1 MYCKLNE
8 PECCLALKYSWFDV
22 PCEKSSINPQTS
34 SWGKGNGLDIS
45 KCSLVYFTKL
55 HILCFHDKFD
65 HDICGLISCEF
76 VEYFKLIG
84 YLSLV
89 TLIFR
94 KMNFLEREYQTAQI
108 IFSVQKPFG
117 LQMEKYLKTSIRNDS
132 ILLLDETFCAIWF
145 YLLKPAT
152 LLKVTLFHGGLSRI
166 LNCTKV
172 TKSRK
177 SSHILCV

>member
-1 MYCKLNE
+1 MGWISLNAPWFILLSFIYYAFMTNLTTTYE
-8 PECCLALKYSWFDV
+8 DSFRVSLWSISNWLAIYRWSHLFFAKW
-22 PCEKSSINPQTS
+22 
-34 SWGKGNGLDIS
+34 
-45 KCSLVYFTKL
+45 
-55 HILCFHDKFD
+55 
-65 HDICGLISCEF
+65 
-76 VEYFKLIG
+76 
-84 YLSLV
+84 
-89 TLIFR
+89 IF
-94 KMNFLEREYQTAQI
+94 FEREYQTAQI
-108 IFSVQKPFG
+108 IFSEQKPFG